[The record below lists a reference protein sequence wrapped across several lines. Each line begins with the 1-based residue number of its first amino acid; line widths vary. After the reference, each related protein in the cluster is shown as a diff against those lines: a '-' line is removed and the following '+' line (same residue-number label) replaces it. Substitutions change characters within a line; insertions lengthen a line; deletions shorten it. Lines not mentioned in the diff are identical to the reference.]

1 MSLALDK
8 KGVKTSFSTI
18 VNVVTIQHNKNQTV
32 TDILLPTSIKKS
44 VTKVLAVSKKRVK
57 NILV

>member
-1 MSLALDK
+1 LDK

-18 VNVVTIQHNKNQTV
+18 VNVVTIQHNKNKTV

-57 NILV
+57 NIRV